1 MWNKKVTIK
10 TNATKEQIWNLWT
23 EVDKW
28 KNWDKEV
35 EYSNLNGEFK
45 VGSSGILKPKKGPK
59 SKFVI
64 ISKNKLSE
72 FTTRSFLPLT
82 KIDFTHKMTIKG
94 NELYIT
100 HGVEIKGLLTFI
112 FSKVIGKKIIAELPK
127 TMKNLSE
134 MAINTKTK

>member
-1 MWNKKVTIK
+1 MWNKEVTIK
-10 TNATKEQIWNLWT
+10 TSATKEQIWNLWT

-28 KNWDKEV
+28 KNWDEEV
-35 EYSNLNGEFK
+35 EYSKLNGKFE

-64 ISKNKLSE
+64 LSENKLSE

-82 KIDFTHKMTIKG
+82 KMDFTHKMTIKG

-100 HGVEIKGLLTFI
+100 HGVEIKGLFNIYI
-112 FSKVIGKKIIAELPK
+112 FKSNWKKNNSGI
-127 TMKNLSE
+127 
-134 MAINTKTK
+134 TKSNEKPI